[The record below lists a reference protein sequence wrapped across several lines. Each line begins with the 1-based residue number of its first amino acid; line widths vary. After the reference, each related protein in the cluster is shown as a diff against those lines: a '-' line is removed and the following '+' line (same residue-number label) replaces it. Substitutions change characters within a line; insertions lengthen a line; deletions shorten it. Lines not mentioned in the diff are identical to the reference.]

1 MLFKPVAR
9 IIHSNKDSKVTDL
22 WDIKGAKL
30 KTVSIR
36 HTSDL
41 KEDIEKLQRQGLLN
55 KHLAEAYLQFN
66 YDVTAAL
73 PGARCLLIIAMP
85 QPLTRA
91 VFNWQGKVYRCDI
104 PPTYIVKADDARIK
118 DALIAIVGPDG
129 FKITRV
135 HLPVKT
141 LAVRSGLAQYGRN
154 NITYVPGYG
163 SYHRLAAFATD
174 CECQEDNWGEPKMM
188 KACEGCFRC
197 GENCPTGCIPK
208 DRFLLHAENCLTRH
222 NEREDILESWI
233 KPDWHNALI
242 GCMRCQLVCPVN
254 KNQLTNIVAGPV
266 FSETETAL
274 LLQKTPLNTLPN
286 DTRLKLS
293 EIAMDDSRE
302 VLARN
307 LDLLI
312 KNQTL

>member
-1 MLFKPVAR
+1 MIQSNEDPKVADMW
-9 IIHSNKDSKVTDL
+9 NVE
-22 WDIKGAKL
+22 GVKL

-36 HTSDL
+36 HTPDL
-41 KEDIEKLQRQGLLN
+41 KEDIEKLQRRGLLD
-55 KHLAEAYLQFN
+55 KRLAEVYLQFN
-66 YDVTAAL
+66 YDVSAAL
-73 PGARCLLIIAMP
+73 PGARCLLIVAMP

-104 PPTYIVKADDARIK
+104 PPTYIWKADVARVK
-118 DALIAIVGPDG
+118 DALTAIVGPDG
-129 FKITRV
+129 FKVTRV
-135 HLPVKT
+135 YLPFKT
-141 LAVRSGLAQYGRN
+141 LAVRSGLAQYGKN
-154 NITYVPGYG
+154 NITYVTGFG
-163 SYHRLAAFATD
+163 SYHRLVAFATD
-174 CECQEDNWGEPKMM
+174 CACPEDNWGELKMM

-197 GENCPTGCIPK
+197 RENCPTDCIPK

-274 LLQKTPLNTLPN
+274 LLQKTSLDALP
-286 DTRLKLS
+286 DETRLKLS
-293 EIAMDDSRE
+293 EIEMDHFLE

-307 LDLLI
+307 LDLLL
-312 KNQTL
+312 KNHDLQHKQ

>member
-1 MLFKPVAR
+1 MWN
-9 IIHSNKDSKVTDL
+9 IE
-22 WDIKGAKL
+22 GAKL

-36 HTSDL
+36 HIPDL
-41 KEDIEKLQRQGLLN
+41 KEDIEKLQRHNLLD
-55 KHLAEAYLQFN
+55 KHLAEVYLQFN
-66 YDVTAAL
+66 YDVSAAL
-73 PGARCLLIIAMP
+73 PGVQTLVIISYP

-91 VFNWQGKVYRCDI
+91 NFNWQGKVYRCDI
-104 PPTYIVKADDARIK
+104 PPTYIGKADDAHVK
-118 DALIAIVGPDG
+118 DALTAIVGADG
-129 FKITRV
+129 FKVTRV

-174 CECQEDNWGEPKMM
+174 CECQEDNWGELKMM

-197 GENCPTGCIPK
+197 RENCPTGCISK

-222 NEREDILESWI
+222 NERDDILESWI

-266 FSETETAL
+266 FCEAETAL
-274 LLQKTPLNTLPN
+274 LLQKTPLDALP
-286 DTRLKLS
+286 DEARRKLS
-293 EIAMDDSRE
+293 AIAMDDSFE

-312 KNQTL
+312 KNQTLQT

>member
-1 MLFKPVAR
+1 MWN
-9 IIHSNKDSKVTDL
+9 IE
-22 WDIKGAKL
+22 GAKQ

-36 HTSDL
+36 HLPEL
-41 KEDIEKLQRQGLLN
+41 KEDIEKLQRQGLLD

-73 PGARCLLIIAMP
+73 PGAKSIIIVTIP
-85 QPLTRA
+85 QKLTRT
-91 VFNWQGKVYRCDI
+91 VFNWQGKMYRCDI
-104 PPTYIVKADDARIK
+104 PPTYIGKADNAHVK
-118 DALIAIVGPDG
+118 DALTAIVGPDG
-129 FKITRV
+129 FKVMRV

-163 SYHRLAAFATD
+163 SYHQLAAFSTD
-174 CECQEDNWGEPKMM
+174 CECQEDNWGELKMM

-197 GENCPTGCIPK
+197 RENCPTGCIPK
-208 DRFLLHAENCLTRH
+208 DRSLLHAENCLTRH
-222 NEREDILESWI
+222 NERDDILESWI

-266 FSETETAL
+266 FSEAETTL
-274 LLQKTPLNTLPN
+274 LLQSTQLNTLP
-286 DTRLKLS
+286 DETRQKLS
-293 EIAMDDSRE
+293 AIAMVDLYE

-312 KNQTL
+312 KNQTLQA

>member
-1 MLFKPVAR
+1 
-9 IIHSNKDSKVTDL
+9 VTDL
-22 WDIKGAKL
+22 WNIEGVKL

-36 HTSDL
+36 HIPEL
-41 KEDIEKLQRQGLLN
+41 QEDIEKLQRQGLLD

-66 YDVTAAL
+66 YDVAAGL
-73 PGARCLLIIAMP
+73 PGAQTLIIISYP

-104 PPTYIVKADDARIK
+104 PPTYIEKADNAHVR
-118 DALIAIVGPDG
+118 DALTAIVGPDG
-129 FKITRV
+129 FKVMRV
-135 HLPVKT
+135 HVPFKT

-154 NITYVPGYG
+154 NVTYVPGYG
-163 SYHRLAAFATD
+163 SFHRLAAFATD
-174 CECQEDNWGEPKMM
+174 CECQEDNWGELKMM
-188 KACEGCFRC
+188 KACEGCFLC

-222 NEREDILESWI
+222 NERVDILESWI

-274 LLQKTPLNTLPN
+274 LLQKTSLEALPEE
-286 DTRLKLS
+286 THLKLS
-293 EIAMDDSRE
+293 EIEMDDSYE

-307 LDLLI
+307 LDLLL
-312 KNQTL
+312 KNQTPQA

>member
-1 MLFKPVAR
+1 MWNVEG
-9 IIHSNKDSKVTDL
+9 V
-22 WDIKGAKL
+22 KL

-36 HTSDL
+36 HLAEL
-41 KEDIEKLQRQGLLN
+41 KEDVEKLQRQGLLD
-55 KHLAEAYLQFN
+55 KHLAEVYLQFN
-66 YDVTAAL
+66 YDVSAAL
-73 PGARCLLIIAMP
+73 PGARCLLIVAMP
-85 QPLTRA
+85 QPLTSA
-91 VFNWQGKVYRCDI
+91 VFNWQGKMYPCDI
-104 PPTYIVKADDARIK
+104 PPTYIRKADDARVT
-118 DALIAIVGPDG
+118 DALTAIVRPDG
-129 FKITRV
+129 FKLVRV

-141 LAVRSGLAQYGRN
+141 LAVRSGLAQYGKN
-154 NITYVPGYG
+154 NITYVPGFG
-163 SYHRLAAFATD
+163 SYHRLVAFATD
-174 CECQEDNWGEPKMM
+174 CECPEENWSEFKMM

-222 NEREDILESWI
+222 NEREDNLESWI

-274 LLQKTPLNTLPN
+274 LLQKIQLDALP
-286 DTRLKLS
+286 DETRRKLS
-293 EIAMDDSRE
+293 AIAMDDSYD
-302 VLARN
+302 VMARN

-312 KNQTL
+312 PDFLK

>member
-1 MLFKPVAR
+1 M
-9 IIHSNKDSKVTDL
+9 IQSNKDQKVVDM
-22 WDIKGAKL
+22 WNIEGAKL

-36 HTSDL
+36 HLPEL
-41 KEDIEKLQRQGLLN
+41 KEDIEKLQRQGLLD
-55 KHLAEAYLQFN
+55 KHLAESYLQFN
-66 YDVTAAL
+66 YDVTAGL
-73 PGARCLLIIAMP
+73 PGAKSILIVTIP
-85 QPLTRA
+85 QQLTRT

-104 PPTYIVKADDARIK
+104 PPTYIGKADNAHVK
-118 DALIAIVGPDG
+118 DALTAIVGPDG
-129 FKITRV
+129 FKVMRV

-163 SYHRLAAFATD
+163 SYHQLAAFATD
-174 CECQEDNWGEPKMM
+174 CECQEDNWGELKMM
-188 KACEGCFRC
+188 KACEGCFLCR
-197 GENCPTGCIPK
+197 ENCPTGCIPN

-222 NEREDILESWI
+222 NERDDILENWI

-254 KNQLTNIVAGPV
+254 KKQLGRIVAGPV

-274 LLQKTPLNTLPN
+274 LLQNTPLNTLPYE
-286 DTRLKLS
+286 TRQKLS
-293 EIAMDDSRE
+293 AIAMVDLYE

-312 KNQTL
+312 KNQILQA